1 MSIDLDAKII
11 KKTEKSVKSVLSD
24 LRLVVCGFA
33 S

>member
-24 LRLVVCGFA
+24 FTLGGLRVC
-33 S
+33 